1 MSFDHQFRIEE
12 VGLDSPMLEAV
23 IKLHAAGKARLG
35 PFPQGAFE
43 DHARQKMILAA
54 VASDNSVAG

>member
-1 MSFDHQFRIEE
+1 
-12 VGLDSPMLEAV
+12 MLEAV